1 MSQNNTIELN
11 TFEDIFGIQDNEPF
25 PWESCENPFEAASFE
40 AASFETFGAT
50 DPIVFGEEN
59 MNVIDVMT
67 SPSILNSKMDK
78 ETGNTIYMDTLKLIQ
93 QVEILLGNKKHSSE
107 INNQNAIE
115 FINARL
121 AIRTLNMAMEYKRLL
136 GENQTY
142 QYLLDKMKPF
152 DGSMQ
157 EVILKKE
164 NEIKR
169 LQVELDLYKLKTE
182 QTEKQMVDLR
192 NLYETRRKEDFKRVK
207 TYLQEGVKL
216 RNTKET
222 LEDENKV
229 LTHKVKYLTEK
240 YKYYKK
246 KLRYAT
252 SESLYQQ
259 KQKINA
265 RKKIYKLK
273 IQLNESFKISE
284 EQKYKLES
292 ISKRVNALDTK
303 YDGLKKHFKDF
314 FENNLLCECSICMD
328 NISTTDEYHTCS
340 NSSCGLIFHIECL
353 KNTSTQMSHKLIKC
367 QFCQVEDPVYPVI
380 LGNTKGEP
388 DSSYESEG
396 DEDFVPGAQEAIIT
410 QRDIDMFQ
418 SYMFLSP
425 DEVEELQAEE
435 EDDIEQDPDYVP
447 GDDDDDSTEE
457 DDDDESTDDA
467 DDDESTDDADD
478 ENEDSGD
485 DEDINNDSGTDND
498 DILDDE
504 VEILYVLTE

>member
-11 TFEDIFGIQDNEPF
+11 TFEDIFGIQDNESF
-25 PWESCENPFEAASFE
+25 PWDACENPFEAASFE
-40 AASFETFGAT
+40 TESYENPFDTFDAV
-50 DPIVFGEEN
+50 DPIIFGEEHI
-59 MNVIDVMT
+59 NVINAMT
-67 SPSILNSKMDK
+67 SPSVLNSKMDK
-78 ETGNTIYMDTLKLIQ
+78 ETGNKIYMDTLKLIQ
-93 QVEILLGNKKHSSE
+93 QVEILLGNKKTPSE
-107 INNQNAIE
+107 INNENAIE

-121 AIRTLNMAMEYKRLL
+121 AMRTLNMAMEYKRLL

-164 NEIKR
+164 NEIKQ
-169 LQVELDLYKLKTE
+169 LQVELDLYKLKTQ

-192 NLYETRRKEDFKRVK
+192 NVYETRRKEDFKRVK
-207 TYLQEGVKL
+207 IYLQEGVQL

-222 LEDENKV
+222 LEDENKL
-229 LTHKVKYLTEK
+229 LTHKVAYLTEK
-240 YKYYKK
+240 YKDYKK
-246 KLRYAT
+246 KLRYAA

-265 RKKIYKLK
+265 RKRSDKLK
-273 IQLNESFKISE
+273 KQLNDSFKMSE

-292 ISKRVNALDTK
+292 ISKRVNALDKK
-303 YDGLKKHFKDF
+303 YYGLKKHFKDF
-314 FENNLLCECSICMD
+314 FENNKLCECSICMD
-328 NISTTDEYHTCS
+328 NISIKDKYHTCS
-340 NSSCGLIFHIECL
+340 NSTCGLIFHIECL
-353 KNTSTQMSHKLIKC
+353 KKTANQMSNKLIKC
-367 QFCQVEDPVYPVI
+367 QFCQVEDPIYPVI
-380 LGNTKGEP
+380 LADTKDEP

-396 DEDFVPGAQEAIIT
+396 DEDFIPGAQDTIIT

-418 SYMFLSP
+418 SHMFLSP

-447 GDDDDDSTEE
+447 E
-457 DDDDESTDDA
+457 DDDESTDDDS
-467 DDDESTDDADD
+467 DDDSDDSDDSDDDSDDDNSDDADD
-478 ENEDSGD
+478 E
-485 DEDINNDSGTDND
+485 INNDD

-504 VEILYVLTE
+504 VDILYVLTE

>member
-1 MSQNNTIELN
+1 MSQNNTVELN
-11 TFEDIFGIQDNEPF
+11 AFEDIFGIQENEQF

-40 AASFETFGAT
+40 TFGAT
-50 DPIVFGEEN
+50 EPIIFGEEN
-59 MNVIDVMT
+59 MDVVDVMT
-67 SPSILNSKMDK
+67 SPCVLNSKMDK
-78 ETGNTIYMDTLKLIQ
+78 EIGNTIYMDTLELIQ
-93 QVEILLGNKKHSSE
+93 KVEILLGNKKHPYE

-121 AIRTLNMAMEYKRLL
+121 AMRTLNMAMEYKRLL

-192 NLYETRRKEDFKRVK
+192 NVYETRRKEDFKRVK

-216 RNTKET
+216 RNTKAT

-240 YKYYKK
+240 YKDYKK

-314 FENNLLCECSICMD
+314 FENNQLCECSICMD
-328 NISTTDEYHTCS
+328 NISTTDQYHTCS

-353 KNTSTQMSHKLIKC
+353 KNTSTQMSHKLVKC
-367 QFCQVEDPVYPVI
+367 QFCQVEDPIYPVI
-380 LGNTKGEP
+380 LGDTKDEP

-425 DEVEELQAEE
+425 DEVDELQAEE

-447 GDDDDDSTEE
+447 GDDDESTDESTDE
-457 DDDDESTDDA
+457 DDDDESTDEVED
-467 DDDESTDDADD
+467 DD
-478 ENEDSGD
+478 ENEDS
-485 DEDINNDSGTDND
+485 DEEINHDSGTDYD
-498 DILDDE
+498 DDE

>member
-1 MSQNNTIELN
+1 MSQNNTVELN
-11 TFEDIFGIQDNEPF
+11 AFEDIFGIQENEQF

-40 AASFETFGAT
+40 PFGAT
-50 DPIVFGEEN
+50 EPIIFGEEN
-59 MNVIDVMT
+59 MNVVDVMT
-67 SPSILNSKMDK
+67 SPCVLNSKMDK

-121 AIRTLNMAMEYKRLL
+121 AMRTLNMAMEYKRLL

-182 QTEKQMVDLR
+182 ETEKKMVDLR

-216 RNTKET
+216 RNTKAT

-240 YKYYKK
+240 YKDYKK

-314 FENNLLCECSICMD
+314 FENNQLCECSICMD

-353 KNTSTQMSHKLIKC
+353 KNTSTQMSHKLVKC
-367 QFCQVEDPVYPVI
+367 QFCQVEDPIYPVI
-380 LGNTKGEP
+380 LGDTKEEP
-388 DSSYESEG
+388 DSYYESEG
-396 DEDFVPGAQEAIIT
+396 DEEFVPGDEETIIT

-447 GDDDDDSTEE
+447 GDDDESTDDSTDE
-457 DDDDESTDDA
+457 DDDESTN
-467 DDDESTDDADD
+467 EVEADD
-478 ENEDSGD
+478 ENEDS
-485 DEDINNDSGTDND
+485 DEEINHDSGTDD
-498 DILDDE
+498 DYDILDDE